1 MTDSTSEAAY
11 ARAALSAHGSVVDT
25 HILGAVHNG
34 LLSVPVERPTA
45 QSGLSSASSAL
56 SSASSA
62 LSSASSGSDDMPQLA
77 IRHRSVV

>member
-56 SSASSA
+56 SSASS
-62 LSSASSGSDDMPQLA
+62 GSDDMPQLA